1 MYRGVGS
8 GPASK
13 RQAVGVHRVFGV
25 GDASFGS
32 GRESGKGSFGRG
44 QESVRKLTSKEGHIN
59 LVLRIPDLILKLNV
73 FTRLIGVISLYQK
86 VDFYAKNNDNNKYF
100 PIICTPWA

>member
-32 GRESGKGSFGRG
+32 GRESAKGSFRRG
-44 QESVRKLTSKEGHIN
+44 QESVRKLTSKEDHIN
-59 LVLRIPDLILKLNV
+59 LDSKHTFIPLNKLYI
-73 FTRLIGVISLYQK
+73 FSSMI
-86 VDFYAKNNDNNKYF
+86 
-100 PIICTPWA
+100 

>member
-32 GRESGKGSFGRG
+32 GRESGKGSFRRG

-59 LVLRIPDLILKLNV
+59 LDSKHTFIPLNKLYI
-73 FTRLIGVISLYQK
+73 FSSML
-86 VDFYAKNNDNNKYF
+86 
-100 PIICTPWA
+100 